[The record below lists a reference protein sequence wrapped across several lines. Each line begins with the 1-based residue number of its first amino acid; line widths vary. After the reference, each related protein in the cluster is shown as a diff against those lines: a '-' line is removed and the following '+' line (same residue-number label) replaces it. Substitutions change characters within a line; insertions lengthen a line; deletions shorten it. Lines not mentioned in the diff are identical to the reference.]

1 MVHKKIYYLTN
12 KLKYKIEGDN
22 IIKQLKLTLDLPQS
36 VNYIY
41 GRNKFGA
48 TYLKKEGK
56 DYKERMIKYIHEEV
70 EKQNWIKVENRFL
83 YMDEIIFS
91 NRKGRDSDNFKKLQ
105 QDCITESS
113 VVWTDDTWCLPRTQR
128 LLIDKDNPRIELV
141 ITPCD
146 FIGIFDNEQ
155 KLQEFKN
162 SQCLQ
167 CNRYKRNCS
176 ILNNALEGKIQKEIS
191 KELRCSKFK
200 NIN

>member
-1 MVHKKIYYLTN
+1 MKQ
-12 KLKYKIEGDN
+12 ESDN
-22 IIKQLKLTLDLPQS
+22 ITQQLRLTLDLPQS
-36 VNYIY
+36 VNHIY
-41 GRNKFGA
+41 GRNKFGS

-56 DYKERMIKYIHEEV
+56 SYKERMIEYIHEEV
-70 EKQNWIKVENRFL
+70 KKQDWIKVENRFL

-105 QDCITESS
+105 QDCITESG

-128 LLIDKDNPRIELV
+128 LLIDKNNPRIELI

-155 KLQEFKN
+155 QLQGFKAN
-162 SQCLQ
+162 QCLQ

-176 ILNNALEGKIQKEIS
+176 ILKYALDNKIQEEIS
-191 KELRCSKFK
+191 KDLKCSKFK
-200 NIN
+200 SHKTKLD